1 MLEGHQTF
9 NFVALLCRYREN
21 LNLAKKAGIYKA
33 AMLGMTLGATS
44 AIIYGTAGL
53 CYWYGGEL
61 ILTENASPGVVVQV
75 RNRFSSSF
83 VSRKWYLG

>member
-1 MLEGHQTF
+1 MWEENHTF

-33 AMLGMTLGATS
+33 TMLGMTIGATS

-61 ILTENASPGVVVQV
+61 IVTEFASPGVIVQV
-75 RNRFSSSF
+75 RNQFSSSLL
-83 VSRKWYLG
+83 SRKWYFG